1 VRANSPKRFDCVEFK
16 RSAQEGIA
24 ADVKGMSPEEELKY
38 FRTSVKKGPL
48 GRWWRSLEK
57 RKVAV

>member
-1 VRANSPKRFDCVEFK
+1 MNRKPKKRFDCVEFK
-16 RSAQEGIA
+16 HRVQEMIA
-24 ADVKGMSPEEELKY
+24 ADVKGMSPEEELEY
-38 FRTSVKKGPL
+38 FRTSVAKGPL

>member
-1 VRANSPKRFDCVEFK
+1 MTKRASKRFDCVQFK
-16 RSAQEGIA
+16 RLAQEKIA
-24 ADVKGMSPEEELKY
+24 SDVSGMTPEEELDY
-38 FRTSVKKGPL
+38 FKTSVERGPL